1 MALPEG
7 RSLQDQLLQAAV
19 AELGIAKGTEKE
31 HFTEI
36 NKAAYEMFTF
46 NETELYKQFP
56 VPAGTM
62 LRLRKDKSFQNYQ
75 SPKDETLGAIAQEQ
89 LGSAEDAK
97 TLFTDNQNAL
107 PPIDTFRLPA
117 GMILRFAQPTWPALV
132 AFGLLCAML
141 ALTGLGW
148 IMSGGTTSAAPKRA
162 SPTGPQDSSGKTPDR
177 KPLGK

>member
-1 MALPEG
+1 M
-7 RSLQDQLLQAAV
+7 
-19 AELGIAKGTEKE
+19 KGTEKE
-31 HFTEI
+31 HLPEI
-36 NKAAYEMFTF
+36 NKAAYEIFTF

-62 LRLRKDKSFQNYQ
+62 LKLRKDRSFQNYQ

-148 IMSGGTTSAAPKRA
+148 IMSGGTKSAAPKRA
-162 SPTGPQDSSGKTPDR
+162 RRPGR
-177 KPLGK
+177 KIPAAKRRIANRQANNWRGNNCIAP